1 MQQMLRN
8 THMKARSAG
17 GKNKCQINLQWGAV
31 KREMRR
37 IELDKYRKW
46 TLLFSD
52 AFLKGLDCVEEA
64 LLIR

>member
-1 MQQMLRN
+1 MERIN
-8 THMKARSAG
+8 ARLTCNG
-17 GKNKCQINLQWGAV
+17 GAV